1 MVKTKMID
9 TTKYPFKI
17 DHGKCFNCQSV
28 PNLTEDERDG
38 KTRTGSSWQKG
49 VHLCSSCQW
58 HVANLA
64 LQIRVDNAIKRELS
78 EIESITSDYEIWFD
92 EVTPQ
97 EAIDRLEKE
106 ESHGF
111 ARDEEI
117 EEAIKRLKQIVE
129 LGFNKLK
136 VIA

>member
-1 MVKTKMID
+1 MID
-9 TTKYPFKI
+9 TTKYPFEI
-17 DHGKCFNCQSV
+17 DHSKCFNCQMV
-28 PNLTEDERDG
+28 PNLSPDESDG
-38 KTRTGSSWQKG
+38 KTRTGSTWQKG

-64 LQIRVDNAIKRELS
+64 LQIRVDNVIKRELS
-78 EIESITSDYEIWFD
+78 EIENITSDYEIYFD

-97 EAIDRLEKE
+97 EAIDKLEAE
-106 ESHGF
+106 SSHGYS
-111 ARDEEI
+111 RDEEI
-117 EEAIKRLKQIVE
+117 DSAIKRLRQIVE